1 MRRSLLALL
10 LFACPRRGLRR
21 VVGPGLLSLIATACG
36 TSQDLQDASATTDA
50 SADVAT
56 ESAPSDASDAS
67 ATLGLARV
75 YVGASDGIHVCS
87 FDTQTF
93 ALAQI
98 DLTSVP
104 GGNPSFLA
112 FDSART
118 FLYAVD
124 ETNSN
129 VLAFSID
136 KTTGKLT
143 SIGKV
148 SSLGSGPAHV
158 ALDRKD
164 ALVMVANYGGG
175 TVAVYPRAANGTL
188 GDASATYSF
197 GATAHSHEIFT
208 DPSNAFVV
216 VPNLGLN
223 GVGVFRRNAGSLSYL
238 GLTPAAGARHL
249 AFDPSGTHAYVIDE
263 PGSDVFV
270 FDFDAQSGSLSQIQM
285 TSSLYNSTSSQN
297 TGAEIAVTN
306 DGKHVL
312 ASNRGDDSIVVF
324 DVAQDGKVAAKAR
337 VSTNGKTPR
346 HFSIDE
352 TGRFLFVGNQTSNTI
367 VTMTMDAQSGV
378 PSPVGNPLNV
388 TGPEFVALVY
398 LQQ

>member
-1 MRRSLLALL
+1 V
-10 LFACPRRGLRR
+10 P
-21 VVGPGLLSLIATACG
+21 
-36 TSQDLQDASATTDA
+36 DASATNDA

-56 ESAPSDASDAS
+56 ESGLTDAASDASDAS
-67 ATLGLARV
+67 ATLGLPRV
-75 YVGASDGIHVCS
+75 YVGASDGSIHVCS
-87 FDTQTF
+87 FDTKTF
-93 ALAQI
+93 ALAEI
-98 DLTSVP
+98 GATAT

-112 FDSART
+112 FDSARA
-118 FLYAVD
+118 FLYAAD
-124 ETNSN
+124 EANSN

-164 ALVMVANYGGG
+164 GFVMAANYGGG
-175 TVAVYPRAANGTL
+175 TIAVYPRATNGKL
-188 GDASATYSF
+188 ADASATYSF
-197 GATAHSHEIFT
+197 GANAHSHEILT

-223 GVGVFRRNAGSLSYL
+223 GVGVFRRDAGALSYL
-238 GLTPAAGARHL
+238 GLTPAGNGARHMT
-249 AFDPSGTHAYVIDE
+249 FDAAGTHAWVIDE
-263 PGSDVFV
+263 TASTITSFT
-270 FDFDAQSGSLSQIQM
+270 FDAQSGSLSQIQQL
-285 TSSLYNSTSSQN
+285 SSLYGTNPASN
-297 TGAEIAVTN
+297 TGAEIAATN

-324 DVAQDGKVAAKAR
+324 DVAVDGKLAPTAR

-367 VTMTMDAQSGV
+367 VTMTMDPQSGV
-378 PSPVGNPLNV
+378 PSPVGTPLSV

-398 LQQ
+398 LQ

>member
-1 MRRSLLALL
+1 MRTPLFALL
-10 LFACPRRGLRR
+10 LL
-21 VVGPGLLSLIATACG
+21 ACG
-36 TSQDLQDASATTDA
+36 TSQDVQDASATNDA
-50 SADVAT
+50 SGDVAT
-56 ESAPSDASDAS
+56 ESAPSDAGDAS
-67 ATLGLARV
+67 ATLGLPRV
-75 YVGASDGIHVCS
+75 YIGASDGIHVCS
-87 FDTQTF
+87 FDTNTY
-93 ALAQI
+93 ALAQV
-98 DLTSVP
+98 DLTTVT

-112 FDSART
+112 FDSARA

-124 ETNSN
+124 ETNSK

-158 ALDRKD
+158 SLDRKD
-164 ALVMVANYGGG
+164 GLVMVANYGGG
-175 TVAVYPRAANGTL
+175 TIAAYPRNANGTL
-188 GDASATYSF
+188 AADASATYSF
-197 GATAHSHEIFT
+197 GATSHSHEILA

-223 GVGVFRRNAGSLSYL
+223 GVGVFRRNASALQYL
-238 GLTPAAGARHL
+238 GLTPAGTGARHMT
-249 AFDPSGTHAYVIDE
+249 FDPAGTHAWVIDE
-263 PGSDVFV
+263 TASTITAFT
-270 FDFDAQSGSLSQIQM
+270 FDAQSGSLSQIQQL
-285 TSSLYNSTSSQN
+285 SSLFGTNPASN
-297 TGAEIAVTN
+297 TGAEIAATS

-324 DVAQDGKVAAKAR
+324 DVAQDGKLAPTTR

-346 HFSIDE
+346 HFSIDD

-367 VTMTMDAQSGV
+367 VTMTMNAQSGV
-378 PSPVGNPLNV
+378 PSPVSTPLNV

-398 LQQ
+398 LQ

>member
-1 MRRSLLALL
+1 MRALFAAF

-21 VVGPGLLSLIATACG
+21 VVGPGLLSLFATACG
-36 TSQDLQDASATTDA
+36 TSQDVQDAAATTDA
-50 SADVAT
+50 GADVAM

-67 ATLGLARV
+67 ATLGLPRV
-75 YVGASDGIHVCS
+75 YIGASDGSIHVCS
-87 FDTQTF
+87 FDTKTF

-98 DLTSVP
+98 DTTAT

-112 FDSART
+112 FDSSRA

-175 TVAVYPRAANGTL
+175 TIAVYPRAANGTL
-188 GDASATYSF
+188 ADASATYSF
-197 GATAHSHEIFT
+197 GATAHSHEILA

-223 GVGVFRRNAGSLSYL
+223 GVGVFRRDAGALSYL
-238 GLTPAAGARHL
+238 GLTDAGGGARHMT
-249 AFDPSGTHAYVIDE
+249 FDPAGTHAWVIDE
-263 PGSDVFV
+263 TASTITSFT
-270 FDFDAQSGSLSQIQM
+270 FDAQSGSLSLIQSL
-285 TSSLYNSTSSQN
+285 SSLYGTNPASN

-306 DGKHVL
+306 DAKHVL

-324 DVAQDGKVAAKAR
+324 DVAQDGKLAPKYR
-337 VSTNGKTPR
+337 VSTNGQTPR

-352 TGRFLFVGNQTSNTI
+352 TGRFLFVGNQTTNTI

-378 PSPVGNPLNV
+378 PSPVGAPLSV

-398 LQQ
+398 LP

>member
-1 MRRSLLALL
+1 MCRVSATRVPRRREEDYIVEMRRLLCALF
-10 LFACPRRGLRR
+10 LF
-21 VVGPGLLSLIATACG
+21 SCG
-36 TSQDLQDASATTDA
+36 TSQDVQDASATTDA

-56 ESAPSDASDAS
+56 ESAPVDAADAS
-67 ATLGLARV
+67 ATLGLPRV
-75 YVGASDGIHVCS
+75 YIGASDGIHVCS
-87 FDTQTF
+87 FDTQTH

-98 DLTSVP
+98 DTTAVA

-136 KTTGKLT
+136 ETSGKLT

-148 SSLGSGPAHV
+148 PSLGSGPANV

-164 ALVMVANYGGG
+164 ALVMVANYGNG
-175 TVAVYPRAANGTL
+175 TIAIYPRGSDGKLA
-188 GDASATYSF
+188 DASATYSF
-197 GATAHSHEIFT
+197 GAAAHSHEILA
-208 DPSNAFVV
+208 DPSNAFVL

-223 GVGVFRRNAGSLSYL
+223 GVGVFRRDAGALSYL
-238 GLTPAAGARHL
+238 GLTPAGTGARHMT
-249 AFDPSGTHAYVIDE
+249 FDPAGTHAWIIDE
-263 PGSDVFV
+263 TASTITA
-270 FDFDAQSGSLSQIQM
+270 FDFDAQSGSLSQIQQL
-285 TSSLYNSTSSQN
+285 SSLYGTSPTGN

-306 DGKHVL
+306 DGTHVL

-324 DVAQDGKVAAKAR
+324 DVAQDGKLTPKAR
-337 VSTNGKTPR
+337 VSTNGNTPR

-352 TGRFLFVGNQTSNTI
+352 TGRFLFVGNQTSNTV
-367 VTMTMDAQSGV
+367 VTMTMDPVSGV
-378 PSPVGNPLNV
+378 PSAVGTALGV

-398 LQQ
+398 LP